1 MICLLK
7 YHKKIS
13 TRKQKSKDVLHTAIF
28 KRIRPLAKWVLL
40 KWGLSDRIKPSLK
53 LELVSWSLAYF
64 CKTFRSFNAENL
76 GSLDHRAAKLPAIN
90 LWEWFNPGLS
100 WTWADWFER
109 GRGRMADFFLRP
121 PTLAAGNFEAP
132 WPNDLKFSALKDL
145 NLLKKYNKYQE
156 TSDNF
161 RLGFALSS
169 GPHLHRAY

>member
-76 GSLDHRAAKLPAIN
+76 GSLGQRATKWLAIK
-90 LWEWFNPGLS
+90 LWEWFDPGK
-100 WTWADWFER
+100 TRIRADWLER
-109 GRGRMADFFLRP
+109 GRGRMADFFLILQLWQLV
-121 PTLAAGNFEAP
+121 TLRLFN
-132 WPNDLKFSALKDL
+132 LRLQIFSIERSKRF
-145 NLLKKYNKYQE
+145 KKVLKYQE
-156 TSDNF
+156 TINNF
-161 RLGFALSS
+161 RLGFALSNR
-169 GPHLHRAY
+169 PHFPS